1 MIAAI
6 SLFFVIFATVLIN
19 RIATIAL
26 SHTGLSRESAR
37 FQARSALTGSGF
49 TTSESEK
56 VVDHP
61 VRRKII
67 LLLMLV
73 GNAGIV
79 TAMSSLVLTFVIPKG
94 TQSLIFSIV
103 ILVVGVLAL
112 LWAAQSEVVD
122 RYISAI
128 IDRALKRYTVIDV
141 RDYAAILHLA
151 GNYQVTNLQVSPEDW
166 TAHKTLQ
173 ELKLSHEGLMVLG
186 IQRKEGNYI
195 GTPDGETKI
204 LPEDVLTVYGKAS
217 LFEALDSRRKGKRG
231 DQEHSKAV
239 ARHKETSKTEKREDQ
254 ESEAEQQR

>member
-6 SLFFVIFATVLIN
+6 SLFIVVFLSVLIN

-26 SHTGLSRESAR
+26 SHTGLSREAAR

-49 TTSESEK
+49 TTTESEK
-56 VVDHP
+56 VVTHP

-79 TAMSSLVLTFVIPKG
+79 TAISSLILTFVVPKD
-94 TQSLIFSIV
+94 TQSLIFSLI
-103 ILVVGVLAL
+103 ILVVGVSGLW
-112 LWAAQSEVVD
+112 WAAQSEAVD
-122 RYISAI
+122 RYISEI
-128 IDRALKRYTVIDV
+128 IDVALKRYSTIDV

-151 GNYQVTNLQVSPEDW
+151 GDYQVTNLQVSPEDW

-173 ELKLSHEGLMVLG
+173 ELKLSHEGIMVLG

-195 GTPDGETKI
+195 GTPNGDTQI

-217 LFEALDSRRKGKRG
+217 LFKDLDTRKKGKQG
-231 DQEHSKAV
+231 DREHGKAV
-239 ARHKETSKTEKREDQ
+239 GQHQKATKTEKQEDRE
-254 ESEAEQQR
+254 SKAGSVN